1 MFYVNQNVHVRVWHF
16 SKFALKGKFFI
27 AYQTWLSFLQLECQ
41 ARVSALYNI
50 Q

>member
-1 MFYVNQNVHVRVWHF
+1 MFYVNQNVHVRMWHF

-41 ARVSALYNI
+41 AHVSALYNI